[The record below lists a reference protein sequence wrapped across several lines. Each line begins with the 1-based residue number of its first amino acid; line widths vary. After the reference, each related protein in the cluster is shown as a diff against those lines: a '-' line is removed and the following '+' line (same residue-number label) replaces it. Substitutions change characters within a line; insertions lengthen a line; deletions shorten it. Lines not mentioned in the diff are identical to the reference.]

1 MSTLPTYEFGPYSL
15 DAAERTLRRGR
26 DIVPL
31 TLKAFETLLEL
42 VKNSGRVIEKDELL
56 NAVWNDSFVEEAT
69 LAQNIFTLRKMLGKA
84 DNGRSYIETIQ
95 RRGYRFVAPVR
106 VVEKRAAGAA
116 RKGAPSRN
124 ARAKAAAHAGPAEAK
139 ESNAVAVLVLDNAC
153 EDPLF
158 DRLSEGIAE
167 RIINSLARLPSLRV
181 ISRSTI
187 LRYKGKDI
195 SPQEVGRE
203 LGVPTVLVGKV
214 FRLDWQLI
222 VSVELVDVQHGWQIW
237 GEQYNREIFDVFKI
251 QEDVADQITDR
262 VQSKLTRV

>member
-26 DIVPL
+26 EIVPL

-42 VKNSGRVIEKDELL
+42 VKNSGRVIEKEELL

-84 DNGRSYIETIQ
+84 GNGRSYIETVQ

-106 VVEKRAAGAA
+106 VVEKRAGAA
-116 RKGAPSRN
+116 RKGSPNRN
-124 ARAKAAAHAGPAEAK
+124 ARAKAAAHAGPTEWK
-139 ESNAVAVLVLDNAC
+139 ELNAVAVLVLDNAC
-153 EDPLF
+153 EDPLI

-187 LRYKGKDI
+187 LRYKGKGI

-214 FRLDWQLI
+214 FRLDWQLH

-251 QEDVADQITDR
+251 QEDVAEQITDR